1 MKITGGTFGAIKMYS
16 IVLQHKY
23 CGMVKSLQ
31 GESLAKIAKD
41 NNIDYNIW
49 VIKGIEQL

>member
-1 MKITGGTFGAIKMYS
+1 MYS

-23 CGMVKSLQ
+23 CGMMKSLQ

-49 VIKGIEQL
+49 VIKEIEQL